1 MRKRCRALSW
11 GRTGLAA
18 ALLTGFTCLHP
29 AAARAD
35 QRWDALTETV
45 FQNYGREQGLPH
57 PVPISLAQDH
67 DGFLWIGTQGGLARW
82 DGYRFHDYQAAP
94 GVPGTL
100 PEDWVQTIHVDTAG
114 RLWIAAGASGLSR
127 YDRDHDRFERVPL
140 SPAGEATGK
149 EQLLIDAIIDDGAG
163 GLWIGSDDG
172 LRHLD
177 AAGTVTVLRPGTP
190 DGAGLSPGR
199 TPALLRDR
207 TGTLWVGGAAG
218 LVRGTQAD
226 GFTPVPLAGMT
237 AGVSSL
243 FQDEDGRIW
252 IGTLQHGL
260 FVVDA
265 PDSLPRQIGDSGTL
279 ALSSISALCAAGPH
293 EIWAGLRGGGLV
305 AVDTITGRARP
316 IRHDRTLANSL
327 AHDDVWALLRDD
339 AGSIWVGGTGGLSY
353 HPHDNGLISTI
364 YGGSQRLTGLSAPDV
379 LSIHPARDGKLW
391 LGYLDGGADLI
402 DPMAGRITTLRP
414 DQSRPEQALPPDVIF
429 AITEG
434 NGGTVYFATRRGLY
448 ALDADG
454 SLQRVTVPGRDP
466 RGSVITLAF
475 DAGVLWIGGE
485 HDGLWGYAPDGAP
498 GGKVVFGG
506 PGDSA
511 RLTSPSMDILRRGA
525 GQDLW
530 VGTQNG
536 LNRIDL
542 ATHAVERIIADPLNP
557 QALPAHMIKALLVDR
572 QNRLWVG
579 TYGGG
584 LAMMTGRAA
593 DGSPRFH
600 RFGLADG
607 LPHLNIDALEMDG
620 TGMIWAATDD
630 GLARIDPATLVIH
643 PVRRAEGSALVD
655 YFAGAGAAD
664 GAGDVLFGAIG
675 GMTVV
680 RPGPLP
686 PWRFRPPLVVTD
698 IRVGGVSLPVGRFN
712 GKGSAPSAPLVITPA
727 ANNLAVEFA
736 ALDFTA
742 PERNLYAYRLDGF
755 DRDWVEADASRRLAV
770 YTNLP
775 PGHYTL
781 RLRGSNRDGLW
792 TERSLSLPIE
802 VMPAWYQRLWFR
814 LTATALLLAA
824 MVGVIRWRT
833 AYLRNRQIDLE
844 RQITDRTADLRA
856 ANERLEQLAMTDP
869 LTGCANRRHFMERAH
884 DLIALSNRHG
894 EPLSIAILD
903 LDEFKHV
910 NDTYGH
916 PAGDAVLTMTGR
928 VMGGH
933 VRGTDVLGRIGGEE
947 FALLM
952 PHTPVEGAW
961 QLANRLREAI
971 SCAYAEVDGLRIHVT
986 ASLGVAELYPGE
998 DFDSFYARAD
1008 AALYAAKQ
1016 SGRNRVEMLPSV
1028 G

>member
-1 MRKRCRALSW
+1 M
-11 GRTGLAA
+11 GGLAA
-18 ALLTGFTCLHP
+18 VLLTWFTLLPP
-29 AAARAD
+29 ATAVAAE
-35 QRWDALTETV
+35 RWDALAETV

-100 PEDWVQTIHVDTAG
+100 PEDWVQTIHVDDAG
-114 RLWIAAGASGLSR
+114 RLWISAGASGLSR
-127 YDRDHDRFERVPL
+127 YDRDRDRFDRISL
-140 SPAGEATGK
+140 SPPGATTGTATGD
-149 EQLLIDAIIDDGAG
+149 QPRVDAIIDDDKG
-163 GLWIGSDDG
+163 GLWVGTDDG
-172 LRHLD
+172 LRHVD
-177 AAGTVTVLRPGTP
+177 SATGAVTALRPGTP
-190 DGAGLSPGR
+190 DGAGLPQGR
-199 TPALLRDR
+199 ILALLRDR
-207 TGTLWVGGAAG
+207 TGALWAGGAFG
-218 LVRGTQAD
+218 LVRGTQAN
-226 GFTPVPLAGMT
+226 GFAPVPLAGT
-237 AGVSSL
+237 TTGVSSL
-243 FQDEDGRIW
+243 FEDEDGRIW

-260 FVVDA
+260 FAADT
-265 PDSLPRQIGDSGTL
+265 PDTPPRQIGDSGAT
-279 ALSSISALCAAGPH
+279 ALSSVSALCAAGPH
-293 EIWAGLRGGGLV
+293 EIWAGLRGGGLL
-305 AVDTITGRARP
+305 AVDTTTGRVHP
-316 IRHDRTLANSL
+316 IRHDRTLSNSL
-327 AHDDVWALLRDD
+327 AHDDVWTLLRDD
-339 AGSIWVGGTGGLSY
+339 AGSVWVGGTGGLSY
-353 HPHDNGLISTI
+353 HPRDNGLISTI
-364 YGGSQRLTGLSAPDV
+364 YGGSQRLAGLSAPDV
-379 LSIHPARDGKLW
+379 LSIHATRDGKLW

-414 DQSRPEQALPPDVIF
+414 DQSRPEQALPPDVIS

-434 NGGTVYFATRRGLY
+434 DGGTVYFATRRGLY
-448 ALDADG
+448 ALGQDG

-466 RGSVITLAF
+466 QGSVISLVF

-485 HDGLWGYAPDGAP
+485 HDGLWGYAASPPHGAAGGAA

-506 PGDSA
+506 AGDTA
-511 RLTSPSMDILRRGA
+511 RLTNPSLDILRRGA
-525 GQDLW
+525 GRDLW

-542 ATHAVERIIADPLNP
+542 ATRAVERIMADPLNP
-557 QALPAHMIKALLVDR
+557 EALPAHMVKALLVDH
-572 QNRLWVG
+572 QDRLWVG

-584 LAMMTGRAA
+584 LAVMTGRAA
-593 DGSPRFH
+593 DGTPRFH

-607 LPHLNIDALEMDG
+607 LPHLNVDALEIDG
-620 TGMIWAATDD
+620 AGMIWAATDD
-630 GLARIDPATLVIH
+630 GLARIDPATLLIH

-655 YFAGAGAAD
+655 YFAGAGATD

-675 GMTVV
+675 GLTVV

-698 IRVGGVSLPVGRFN
+698 LRVGGVPVPFGRFN
-712 GKGSAPSAPLVITPA
+712 GAGPIPPPALVISPET
-727 ANNLAVEFA
+727 NNLAVEFA

-755 DRDWVEADASRRLAV
+755 DRDWIEADANRRLAV

-792 TERSLSLPIE
+792 TERSLILPID
-802 VMPAWYQRLWFR
+802 VLPAWYQRLWFR

-824 MVGVIRWRT
+824 MVMVIRWRT
-833 AYLRNRQIDLE
+833 AYLRNRQGELE
-844 RQITDRTADLRA
+844 RQIADRTTDLRA
-856 ANERLEQLAMTDP
+856 ANERLGLLAMTDP
-869 LTGCANRRHFMERAH
+869 LTGCANRRHFMERAQ

-894 EPLSIAILD
+894 EPLSLAILD
-903 LDEFKHV
+903 LDEFKQV

-928 VMGGH
+928 LLGGH

-952 PHTPVEGAW
+952 PHTPAEGAW
-961 QLANRLREAI
+961 QLADRLREAI
-971 SCAYAEVDGLRIHVT
+971 SGAYAEVDGLRIHVT

-1016 SGRNRVEMLPSV
+1016 SGRNRVAMLPAA